1 MASDSAALKALP
13 CRTPG
18 KAKNGNRKR
27 VWRPTTYSRGTTAPE
42 AFFCAGR
49 LLQEYICS
57 HWATVEQDRLR
68 WLRNNQKTIR
78 ADLYSGVVVSCILPP
93 HCLHATFTN
102 AVCSMRCRL
111 RVLLTWRLSQKAGHQ
126 LVVLH

>member
-1 MASDSAALKALP
+1 MV
-13 CRTPG
+13 T
-18 KAKNGNRKR
+18 AKEFGAYYLFPRNN
-27 VWRPTTYSRGTTAPE
+27 SSE

-102 AVCSMRCRL
+102 AVAACAAASVSC
-111 RVLLTWRLSQKAGHQ
+111 
-126 LVVLH
+126 